1 MSIEQMRNEVIKL
14 YPGRGWQSR
23 VLAMTDAQIFAIYN
37 KSVNKGD
44 RR

>member
-1 MSIEQMRNEVIKL
+1 MSIEQMRNEVMKL

-44 RR
+44 KR